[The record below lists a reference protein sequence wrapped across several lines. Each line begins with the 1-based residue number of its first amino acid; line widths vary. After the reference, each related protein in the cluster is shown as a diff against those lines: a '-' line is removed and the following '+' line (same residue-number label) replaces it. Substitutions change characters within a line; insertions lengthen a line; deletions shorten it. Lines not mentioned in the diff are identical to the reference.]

1 MSTIR
6 KIFYVNT
13 TDRAWYKIVVWWEIR
28 RILYNAILILF
39 GFFSYQLTSLLPD
52 SGYFK
57 LYAGPVL
64 VVWTLAFLVLFFV
77 FANICYTSGWIFQ
90 ILTLTESYDFLR
102 NIWHKECWW
111 DTKMDILSYSTY
123 LFLVIS
129 RPKRCFLMLNL
140 CLFLI
145 YLISD
150 ISAISR
156 PKWRITDNL

>member
-39 GFFSYQLTSLLPD
+39 GFCSYQLTSLLPD

-90 ILTLTESYDFLR
+90 ILTKKLKWKLIKIITVRLYIFGLIISLFVTFMPFVLEIL
-102 NIWHKECWW
+102 NI
-111 DTKMDILSYSTY
+111 ILPDKFMEMINSFFMY
-123 LFLVIS
+123 LFNIINS
-129 RPKRCFLMLNL
+129 
-140 CLFLI
+140 
-145 YLISD
+145 
-150 ISAISR
+150 
-156 PKWRITDNL
+156 